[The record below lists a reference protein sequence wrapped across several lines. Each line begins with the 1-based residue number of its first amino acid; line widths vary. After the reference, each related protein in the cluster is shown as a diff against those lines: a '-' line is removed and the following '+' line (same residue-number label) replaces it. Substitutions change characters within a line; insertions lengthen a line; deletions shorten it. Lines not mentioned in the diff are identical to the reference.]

1 MRSKWTAVCLAV
13 ATAVSG
19 GFACA
24 QSQTAEKPEHGTVS
38 WYLANPDERR
48 AMAARCDDD
57 PGRIGQTRECVNVKA
72 AEARAFTNAPPLP
85 TTGNRRF

>member
-1 MRSKWTAVCLAV
+1 MQSKWTAVCFAV
-13 ATAVSG
+13 AAVVSG
-19 GFACA
+19 GPAFA
-24 QSQTAEKPEHGTVS
+24 QSQAVAKLEHGTVS

-57 PGRIGQTRECVNVKA
+57 PGRLGQTRECINVKA
-72 AEARAFTNAPPLP
+72 AEARTFTDAPPHP